1 MLAKAAL
8 GLGFLLAVLGA
19 VLFGVAGTLDYWQA
33 WTFLAV
39 FGTCVLAVTIDLAV
53 RDPALLARR
62 VKAGPLAERRRGQQV
77 AQGIAQ
83 LAFLAVFVVA
93 ALDHRLVWSRVPD
106 AIIVAGDAIVALG
119 LAAVWRVF
127 RANTFTAATIQVETE
142 QHVVS
147 TGPYGIVRHPMYAGA
162 IAMLLGVP
170 LAIGSWPALG
180 AIPPLA
186 AVIVWRLLDE
196 ERVLD
201 AELAGYP
208 AYRANVRYRLV
219 PFVW

>member
-8 GLGFLLAVLGA
+8 GLGFLVGVLGG
-19 VLFGVAGTLDYWQA
+19 VVFGVAGTLDYERA
-33 WTFLAV
+33 WAFLAV
-39 FGTCVLAVTIDLAV
+39 FGTCVLAITIDLAV

-62 VKAGPLAERRRGQQV
+62 VKAGPLAERRRGQQL

-93 ALDHRLVWSRVPD
+93 ALDRRLGWSRVPD
-106 AIIVAGDAIVALG
+106 AIVVAGDAIVALG

-127 RANTFTAATIQVETE
+127 RANTFTAGTIQVEAE

-147 TGPYGIVRHPMYAGA
+147 TGPYRIVRHPMYASA
-162 IAMLLGVP
+162 IAMLLGIP
-170 LAIGSWPALG
+170 LALGSWPALL
-180 AIPPLA
+180 AVAPLA

-208 AYRANVRYRLV
+208 AYRARVRYRLV